1 MNPPLLPV
9 RAHMHELVRVLLT
22 HSLTPPP
29 PALLPPLAHCLVRST
44 IVYSVPSR
52 ASGDTPNAKAAAHGV
67 SAGQRPSERDTGSI
81 LVWDP
86 ASARGGSVRPARN
99 SHGDF
104 VVFAIC
110 CGIVKSILHQRN
122 PRCLWLWPM
131 IPLALFNADSF
142 LPISFH
148 TFSFAD
154 RHVCVTPYC
163 QKGRKLKLCV
173 AVI

>member
-1 MNPPLLPV
+1 MKPKPFILGHLENAIESSTP
-9 RAHMHELVRVLLT
+9 ASSCSHVRVLLT
-22 HSLTPPP
+22 HSLTPTPPPPP

-52 ASGDTPNAKAAAHGV
+52 ASGDTPNAKAAAHGE

-86 ASARGGSVRPARN
+86 ASARGGSIRPARN

-110 CGIVKSILHQRN
+110 CSIVKSILRHRK
-122 PRCLWLWPM
+122 PCRLWL
-131 IPLALFNADSF
+131 
-142 LPISFH
+142 
-148 TFSFAD
+148 
-154 RHVCVTPYC
+154 
-163 QKGRKLKLCV
+163 
-173 AVI
+173 

>member
-1 MNPPLLPV
+1 MKPEPFTLGNLQKAIESFTPASLCSHA
-9 RAHMHELVRVLLT
+9 RACPRVA
-22 HSLTPPP
+22 HSLINPPPP

-52 ASGDTPNAKAAAHGV
+52 ASGDTPKAKAAAHGE

-110 CGIVKSILHQRN
+110 RSIVKSILHHRK
-122 PRCLWLWPM
+122 PCRLWL
-131 IPLALFNADSF
+131 
-142 LPISFH
+142 
-148 TFSFAD
+148 
-154 RHVCVTPYC
+154 
-163 QKGRKLKLCV
+163 
-173 AVI
+173 